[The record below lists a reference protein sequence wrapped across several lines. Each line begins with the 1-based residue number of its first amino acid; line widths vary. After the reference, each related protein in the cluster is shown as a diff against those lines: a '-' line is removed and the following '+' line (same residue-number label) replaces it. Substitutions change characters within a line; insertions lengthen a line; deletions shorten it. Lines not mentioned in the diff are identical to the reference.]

1 MLIKILNL
9 NFLKSLNYSNISL
22 FISVPLVLL
31 AANNYIQNEKQISKY
46 ILALFIF
53 GSLVLFDKKFEAG
66 KNILEGQQISK
77 IINIE
82 NLKQKNLI
90 QKILKLHLF
99 YHTIIFILIFSWIYD
114 LESIDGYVNLAP
126 RNFTI
131 FWQCGLF
138 NNNCT
143 AQDIYDRGSL
153 YLSYY
158 PFKNPFSRKLVF
170 DENKNILI
178 DEMIDINMLK
188 LVNTKYILSFHPI
201 NSENVK
207 IVSAPKKKFLSKK
220 FRKTNI
226 FLSKK

>member
-1 MLIKILNL
+1 M
-9 NFLKSLNYSNISL
+9 
-22 FISVPLVLL
+22 PLVLL
-31 AANNYIQNEKQISKY
+31 AANNYIQSEKQISKY
-46 ILALFIF
+46 ILPLFIF

-90 QKILKLHLF
+90 QKDFKVASVLPYYYFHPN
-99 YHTIIFILIFSWIYD
+99 FSWIYD

-207 IVSAPKKKFLSKK
+207 IVSAPKKIFYQKISKDEYFPLK
-220 FRKTNI
+220 EIRI
-226 FLSKK
+226 FTISLKEFC